1 MLRIRVARYA
11 NADASECGKEK
22 ASSPH
27 KPHAVQEAFWIVGVL
42 YKSKHGKH
50 HRKRPQNRRDPPA
63 LLPSCFYLHVQQV
76 YKLYSMEQIITMELE
91 ME

>member
-1 MLRIRVARYA
+1 MPKLLGRTSDNRQPMLRIRVARYA

-27 KPHAVQEAFWIVGVL
+27 KPHAEQEAFWIVGVL
-42 YKSKHGKH
+42 YKSKHGKQ

-63 LLPSCFYLHVQQV
+63 LLLSGFLFACATSL
-76 YKLYSMEQIITMELE
+76 
-91 ME
+91 